1 MLLLE
6 LHALTLAARSYALL
20 LSHVFSILWI
30 MTVFGHWM
38 MCSVCLMC
46 IYLCSEGHG
55 GLKIRGGNQEHFS
68 CLAVHI
74 QQRWLIKEKGQLSIC
89 ANVCISSTDSCHRR
103 ANRSVL
109 YQGCS
114 VYALSKNWSVII
126 NILQREKSKAKTSAS
141 FYQHMQ
147 QTFMIQERKN
157 SR

>member
-1 MLLLE
+1 
-6 LHALTLAARSYALL
+6 
-20 LSHVFSILWI
+20 
-30 MTVFGHWM
+30 M
-38 MCSVCLMC
+38 MCSVCLTC

-55 GLKIRGGNQEHFS
+55 GLKIRGSNQEHFS

-74 QQRWLIKEKGQLSIC
+74 QQQWLIKKKGQLSIC

-114 VYALSKNWSVII
+114 VYALSKNWSVVI
-126 NILQREKSKAKTSAS
+126 NILQREKSKTKTNAS

-147 QTFMIQERKN
+147 QTFMIQEKKTPN
-157 SR
+157 KIGELLGDKIVLTICIMVASRHRSNLQQL